1 MKLREVVDD
10 DLDELFA
17 QQSDRESYTLA
28 DLPPRDRPAFDAHW
42 ARIRT
47 DPDVTIRTIDIDGRV
62 AGHVL
67 TFERAGMRLVGYWLG
82 REHWGRGGATEA
94 LAGLLGVE
102 TRRPLHAQVAKANPG
117 SMRVL
122 EKNGFRRVGERT
134 DGFVYELA
142 DSKPSTRP

>member
-28 DLPPRDRPAFDAHW
+28 DLSAERSARESYPLPDLPPRDRPAFDAHW

-82 REHWGRGGATEA
+82 RE
-94 LAGLLGVE
+94 
-102 TRRPLHAQVAKANPG
+102 
-117 SMRVL
+117 
-122 EKNGFRRVGERT
+122 
-134 DGFVYELA
+134 
-142 DSKPSTRP
+142 